1 MWKRQYLSKGG
12 RATLIRSMLS
22 NLPIY
27 LMSLLCLPS
36 SVRWRI
42 EKIQRDFL
50 WGGGNLERKPHLVRW
65 ELVCLNKKKGGLGVK
80 CLSILNKAL
89 LAKWNWCFAN
99 EREALWNQVIRGK
112 YGEDRG
118 GWCSWEVR
126 EAHDMGL
133 WKGTRMDWE
142 LVGDRMVFIVGN
154 GWRVSFWRDR
164 WCRDFPLCV
173 SFPSL
178 FGLIVDKEVWVIDIW
193 DPLAEGG

>member
-27 LMSLLCLPS
+27 LMSLLYLPS
-36 SVRWRI
+36 SVRRRL

-50 WGGGNLERKPHLVRW
+50 WGGGNSERKPHLVRW
-65 ELVCLNKKKGGLGVK
+65 ELVCLSKKNGGLGVK

-89 LAKWNWCFAN
+89 LAKWDWRFAN

-118 GWCSWEVR
+118 GWCSQEVR
-126 EAHDMGL
+126 EAHGMGL
-133 WKGTRMDWE
+133 WKGIRMYWK
-142 LVGDRMVFIVGN
+142 LVSDRMVFKVGN
-154 GWRVSFWRDR
+154 GRKVRFWRDR
-164 WCRDFPLCV
+164 GCGDSPLCV
-173 SFPSL
+173 SFPWLRGVGTLVFQEPSMI
-178 FGLIVDKEVWVIDIW
+178 GR
-193 DPLAEGG
+193 